1 MRGQGM
7 RRKEEMTMNIQIIH
21 SKKEEEMKKEE
32 EDWKEGDDEN

>member
-7 RRKEEMTMNIQIIH
+7 RRREEMTMNIRIMY
-21 SKKEEEMKKEE
+21 SKKEEENKKEE